1 MMSGWEMDANHR
13 YRLRVEHCI
22 GTIIDVHK
30 SISAEYENHEFLDQ
44 FEELRRAV
52 QKLDMSLVCEGDVL
66 MVEQATNALLGE
78 FREIFEGGEV
88 GPIYEQLKN

>member
-1 MMSGWEMDANHR
+1 MNSENK

-30 SISAEYENHEFLDQ
+30 SISPDHDNEDFMSRFY
-44 FEELRRAV
+44 ELRETIDHM
-52 QKLDMSLVCEGDVL
+52 DMSGVSEHDVL

-78 FREIFEGGEV
+78 FRPMFETGDFSCV
-88 GPIYEQLKN
+88 YQKAPH